1 MFITPNSPSLQFA
14 ARKKQPAPA
23 PVQQPKSDEVKP
35 LPVSKSVE
43 KQLKKLADE
52 FGKNLDQ
59 LKKDY
64 QFYTTLVD
72 EKGLRLFSESSIV
85 EEIRQNMNRPPMT
98 TQALNEGGFPNMVSQ
113 SLDESGN
120 PVWNISESLSET
132 GGGR

>member
-1 MFITPNSPSLQFA
+1 MFISPIPTALTFS

-23 PVQQPKSDEVKP
+23 PVQQPKLEEVKP

-72 EKGLRLFSESSIV
+72 ENGLRLFSESTIV

-98 TQALNEGGFPNMVSQ
+98 TKALNEGGLPNMVSQ
-113 SLDESGN
+113 SLEESGI
-120 PVWNISESLSET
+120 PTWNISESLNET
-132 GGGR
+132 GGR